1 MHSLRFPSI
10 PSMTFFKEPSI
21 LDTIFSPPEVDEG
34 VLKEEFSLKFAFPR
48 QMVLTL
54 H

>member
-1 MHSLRFPSI
+1 MHSLHFPSI

-21 LDTIFSPPEVDEG
+21 LDTIFSPEVDEG